1 MTILLVVPAMA
12 QPQESCECVFGPKAG
27 QWQFNFNVGR
37 GDFFNDAY
45 GLYYLLPSEDGTA
58 TGLGLDIPSD
68 LLAGNGISMLGSDA
82 NYGIGNDH
90 ISGDLQLW
98 LLNTG
103 SLNSTPINF
112 SIGTKVF
119 ITDHININL
128 SGAYILNM
136 QPSKNFV
143 EGESYSISDL
153 NAAGYDVS
161 YTPATVEPGGIYA
174 QKAILGS
181 VTNRLMVQL
190 GGEYYFHTKNP
201 RIYPYL
207 GVFGQF
213 KMARIES
220 FYPYTGQYIPT
231 DYAADNTINPNL
243 YKDPVVGESTG
254 VSGEGYPDM
263 EFEELDIY
271 RFNRAGQALGFGA
284 GINFGIEYVLM
295 EGLFMGVEVAPVCYQ
310 YTLLHLQVSGQD
322 PYYATNHNL
331 RAFAYPQLTIGVRF

>member
-1 MTILLVVPAMA
+1 MTILLVVPATA

-58 TGLGLDIPSD
+58 TGISLDIPSD
-68 LLAGNGISMLGSDA
+68 VLAGNGITTVGSDA
-82 NYGIGNDH
+82 NLGLGNDH
-90 ISGDLQLW
+90 ISADLQTY

-103 SLNSTPINF
+103 SLNKTPIAF
-112 SIGTKVF
+112 SAGVKYF

-128 SGAYILNM
+128 SGAYILNL

-143 EGESYSISDL
+143 EGESYSLDQI
-153 NAAGYDVS
+153 NAQTYDVS
-161 YTPATVEPGGIYA
+161 YTPAIVAPGDVYA
-174 QKAILGS
+174 QKAILGA

-190 GGEYYFHTKNP
+190 GSEYYFRTKNQ
-201 RIYPYL
+201 RIFPYL

-220 FYPYTGQYIPT
+220 FYPYTGQMIPT
-231 DYAADNTINPNL
+231 DYEAGNAVNPAI
-243 YKDPVVGESTG
+243 YKDPVAGQSTG

-271 RFNRAGQALGFGA
+271 RTGRAGQALGFGG
-284 GINFGIEYVLM
+284 GINFGVEYEIM
-295 EGLFMGVEVAPVCYQ
+295 EGLFIGAEVAPVCYQ
-310 YTLLHLQVSGQD
+310 YTLLHMQVNGQD

-331 RAFAYPQLTIGVRF
+331 RVFAFPHLTIGVRF